1 MEHESEPAPEQPGD
15 EPQPKPT
22 NWVGVIIKIIVGV
35 IVLFVAVH
43 VVSHDPDAI
52 MPIPPLVGCPE
63 GCL

>member
-35 IVLFVAVH
+35 IVLFVA
-43 VVSHDPDAI
+43 AFG
-52 MPIPPLVGCPE
+52 LVFGA
-63 GCL
+63 CLLA